1 MKEARERKSYEKPAT
16 VFEKNLEALAGDCD
30 PGGDRLYTGGGVAN
44 YCKGTGFCTTTI
56 NS

>member
-1 MKEARERKSYEKPAT
+1 MEERKSYEKPAV

-30 PGGDRLYTGGGVAN
+30 VTGERLWDGGGVAN
-44 YCKGTGFCTTTI
+44 YCKADGFCTTTL